1 MSSHD
6 ILVAAGEAS
15 GDQHAAG
22 LVGELRRLRPDLR
35 FFGMGGAQLE
45 AAGLERLYDA
55 REVSV
60 MGITEVVPK
69 LPRILAV
76 MRGLERAA
84 LERKPSLA
92 ILVDIPDFNL
102 RLARRLKAAGVRV
115 VYYVS
120 PMLWAWRPGRV
131 KQIAR
136 DVDRMLCILPFEEPW
151 YRERG
156 VAARYVGSPVL
167 DQVPRPNSPDA
178 FRRAL
183 GLDPARPTLALL
195 PGSRM
200 SEVRRLLP
208 AMIGAAHTLSLEH
221 PGLQIVIPVAPTI
234 PRHAIEAQFTGRRL
248 SPVLIHGR
256 APEAVGA
263 SDVAIVASGTATLE
277 AGLMMRP
284 MVVVYRVSPLSW
296 LVGRAMVK
304 VAHVALVNLLSGRRI
319 VPELLQGEVRADR
332 IAEEARRLWSGP
344 GRENAVRGLSDLR
357 RHLGEAGAARRAAEA
372 VLELL
377 GEEGA
382 GSAPGPEALSGTGA
396 AESA

>member
-6 ILVAAGEAS
+6 ILVVAGEAS

-22 LVGELRRLRPDLR
+22 LVTELRRRRPDLR

-55 REVSV
+55 REISV
-60 MGITEVVPK
+60 MGITEVLPK

-76 MRGLERAA
+76 MRGLEHAA
-84 LERKPSLA
+84 QEREPALA

-102 RLARRLKAAGVRV
+102 RMAQRLKSAGVRV
-115 VYYVS
+115 VYYIS
-120 PMLWAWRPGRV
+120 PMLWAWRSGRLR
-131 KQIAR
+131 QIAR
-136 DVDRMLCILPFEEPW
+136 DVDRMLCILPFEESW

-167 DQVPRPNSPDA
+167 DHTPPPGPAES
-178 FRRAL
+178 FRRGL
-183 GLDPARPTLALL
+183 GLDPSRPTLALL

-200 SEVRRLLP
+200 TEVRLLLP
-208 AMIGAAHTLSLEH
+208 PMIEAAHTLSLEK
-221 PGLQIVIPVAPTI
+221 PGLQIVIPVAPSI
-234 PRHAIEAQFTGRRL
+234 PRHAVEAPFAGRGL
-248 SPVLIHGR
+248 SPTLIHGR

-277 AGLMMRP
+277 AGLMLRP
-284 MVVVYRVSPLSW
+284 MVVVYRMSPITW
-296 LVGRAMVK
+296 MVGRAMVR
-304 VAHVALVNLLSGRRI
+304 VPHVALVNLLSGRRV
-319 VPELLQGEVRADR
+319 VPELLQGEVRASR

-344 GRENAVRGLSDLR
+344 GREHALRGLADLR
-357 RHLGEAGAARRAAEA
+357 RHLGEAGAPRRAAEA
-372 VLELL
+372 VMELL

-382 GSAPGPEALSGTGA
+382 AHAAGPMVASGTGA
-396 AESA
+396 AGSA